1 MTDTPLKY
9 QAYALIRQKIINC
22 EYAPGAF
29 ITENLLQET
38 VSGSRTP
45 VRDAIGRLE
54 QENLV
59 TIFPKKGILV
69 APVLPKDISSLFQ
82 LRMMW
87 EPYAVQKYGNMLS
100 CDFYMSFYDHFF
112 SADLRDNRQHYEK
125 DDEFHTAFIQA
136 TNNPYILRVYEQIH
150 VHLHRSRV
158 WVGNTDAVRLEASQ
172 EEHQRILLACIKKD
186 WDLAAEMMQEHLA
199 CSRMSTLTEL
209 AMKMK

>member
-1 MTDTPLKY
+1 MTEKPLKY

-38 VSGSRTP
+38 VPGSRTP

>member
-1 MTDTPLKY
+1 MTEKPLKY

-38 VSGSRTP
+38 VPGSRTP

-100 CDFYMSFYDHFF
+100 CDFYMSFYDHFSPQICATTVSITKKTMNF
-112 SADLRDNRQHYEK
+112 TLLLFRQRTIPISSGCMNRSM
-125 DDEFHTAFIQA
+125 FIF
-136 TNNPYILRVYEQIH
+136 TGP
-150 VHLHRSRV
+150 
-158 WVGNTDAVRLEASQ
+158 ASG
-172 EEHQRILLACIKKD
+172 
-186 WDLAAEMMQEHLA
+186 
-199 CSRMSTLTEL
+199 
-209 AMKMK
+209 

>member
-1 MTDTPLKY
+1 MTDKSLKH

-29 ITENLLQET
+29 ITENLLQEA
-38 VSGSRTP
+38 VPGSRTP
-45 VRDAIGRLE
+45 VRDAISRLE

-112 SADLRDNRQHYEK
+112 SADIRDNSRHYQK

-172 EEHQRILLACIKKD
+172 AEHRRILLACIKKD
-186 WDLAAEMMQEHLA
+186 WDLAAEMMQEHLV

-209 AMKMK
+209 AMKIE

>member
-1 MTDTPLKY
+1 MTEKPLKY

-38 VSGSRTP
+38 VPGSRTP

-100 CDFYMSFYDHFF
+100 CDFYMSFY
-112 SADLRDNRQHYEK
+112 DNRQHYEK